1 MLSLKDS
8 EDLFDLEFHRF
19 GSKKEK
25 FIDRIEALAKET
37 DKALA
42 EKAVS
47 QTQKTLSF
55 VNYLFTH
62 SGQYL
67 QLTLVDHFFKKLK
80 NLRCK
85 LLYSKKIVNRGAS
98 QAAIL
103 TIRYRLLHSKYENKL
118 TLITIQN
125 K

>member
-8 EDLFDLEFHRF
+8 EDLFNLEFHRL

-25 FIDRIEALAKET
+25 FIDRIETLAKET

-42 EKAVS
+42 EKAVF
-47 QTQKTLSF
+47 QTQKNLSF

-62 SGQYL
+62 GGQYL

-85 LLYSKKIVNRGAS
+85 LLYTKKLINGGSS

-103 TIRYRLLHSKYENKL
+103 TIRYRLLHSKNENKL
-118 TLITIQN
+118 TLITIQ
-125 K
+125 KK